1 MGFFGKGNQ
10 AVAYENGDKAIDCA
24 AQNISKKIR

>member
-1 MGFFGKGNQ
+1 MRFFGKGNQ

-24 AQNISKKIR
+24 AELTEAR

>member
-10 AVAYENGDKAIDCA
+10 AVKYENGDKAIDCA
-24 AQNISKKIR
+24 AELTKAR